1 MKEILNP
8 LFTILILLLLGS
20 YPVYSDNKTIT
31 LDVDGKKVITIT
43 LDVEETETGETTQEE
58 LEDSCE

>member
-1 MKEILNP
+1 MKNLIM
-8 LFTILILLLLGS
+8 ILLLLGS

-43 LDVEETETGETTQEE
+43 VAEDEPVTETETEE
-58 LEDSCE
+58 EPDCE